1 MFNINKGKNETIY
14 LSGIFDSSCV
24 DQAVEVFNSVTSSC
38 TVDCSDLEYIS
49 SAGLGIL
56 VAAYKRIAGQGGKIR
71 LMNVRENVKKIFLLV
86 RFDKFFE
93 MQ

>member
-1 MFNINKGKNETIY
+1 MFKINKGENETIY

-24 DQAVEVFNSVTSSC
+24 DEAAEVFNTVTSSC
-38 TVDCSDLEYIS
+38 TVDCSELEYIS

-56 VAAYKRIAGQGGKIR
+56 VAAYKRIAGLGGKIR
-71 LMNVRENVKKIFLLV
+71 LINVGETVKKIFLLV